1 MDQPTAARGLHELLE
16 AETDAWFRALAVA
29 ALGEIGAALISRSSP
44 PQSDSPAQ
52 EQESDP
58 LSALDGLTAK
68 LTGSPS
74 PSGSRSRRKPP
85 ADLFGALMGD
95 DDQGQDGA
103 SGDGDSEDPEGPDRD
118 EAAQQN
124 GADADL
130 IPLELSEIER
140 LITQALSDRQETVQV
155 AAKAARRALDSA
167 RPNTA
172 RGSAQKE
179 IVMLSTIEKII
190 FLKEVPFFQGMT
202 IDQLRILAEVCE
214 EQMFDEDTT
223 IYSKDDT
230 GGVLYVVVNGRVG
243 IEQEKRT
250 GSARLAT
257 LGAYGY
263 FGEMNLFDNS
273 PRTTSALAIQDTL
286 TLRLR
291 REPLIALARRH
302 PELSL
307 ELINVLSQRLRESNA
322 RIAELTRS
330 RPRELHKLF
339 DKFD

>member
-1 MDQPTAARGLHELLE
+1 
-16 AETDAWFRALAVA
+16 
-29 ALGEIGAALISRSSP
+29 
-44 PQSDSPAQ
+44 
-52 EQESDP
+52 
-58 LSALDGLTAK
+58 
-68 LTGSPS
+68 
-74 PSGSRSRRKPP
+74 
-85 ADLFGALMGD
+85 MGD